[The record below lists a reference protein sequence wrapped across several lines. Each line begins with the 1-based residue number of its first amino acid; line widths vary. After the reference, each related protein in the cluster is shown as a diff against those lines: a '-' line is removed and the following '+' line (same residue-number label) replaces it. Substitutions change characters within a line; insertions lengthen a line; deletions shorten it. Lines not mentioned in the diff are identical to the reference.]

1 MAPGTARRI
10 ELTRPQY
17 EFVSAPEPYPCFCG
31 GFGAGKTA
39 AVVVRAMVLKLRY
52 PRQNIG
58 MYYPTFDLVRRIGY
72 PRFSEVFEQN
82 EIPYRIRKDDQLI
95 ELPSAGQIIFR
106 TMDTPERIIGYEVA
120 DSLADE
126 LDTLK
131 RDHAADVW
139 TKILS
144 RNRQKKPD
152 GAPNT
157 AAVATTPEGYRY
169 VYEAWKK
176 DPQPGYRL
184 IKAATMSNARN
195 LPEGYIQSLRDRYPS
210 NQLLAYL
217 EGEFVNL
224 TAGSVY
230 PDFDR
235 QLNGSRETIR
245 DKEPLHVGMDFNV
258 TKMAAVVHVLRDG
271 EPHAVEELTDVFDTP
286 AMANL
291 LKTRF
296 KDRGHSV
303 MVYPDASGKA
313 RKSQNAS
320 ESDLSVLRQAGFSV
334 FSNPANPAV
343 KDRVLST
350 NAMLLSGG
358 KRRYRINVDAC
369 PHLVEAFERQAY
381 DKNGEPD
388 KTMGLDHIID
398 AATYFIAYKFPV
410 VKRVALVTPL
420 RM

>member
-1 MAPGTARRI
+1 MSRGQPRRI

-39 AVVVRAMVLKLRY
+39 AVIVRAMSLKLRY
-52 PRQNIG
+52 PRQNIA

-72 PRFSEVFEQN
+72 PRFSEVFERYGV
-82 EIPYRIRKDDQLI
+82 PYRIRKDDQLI

-152 GAPNT
+152 GAANT

-184 IKAATMSNARN
+184 IKASTMSNARN
-195 LPEGYIQSLRDRYPS
+195 LPDGYIQSLRDRYPS

-235 QLNGSRETIR
+235 ALNASRETIR
-245 DKEPLHVGMDFNV
+245 DKEPLHIGMDFNV
-258 TKMAAVVHVLRDG
+258 TKMAAVIHVLRDG
-271 EPHAVEELTDVFDTP
+271 EPHAVRELTDVFDTP
-286 AMANL
+286 AMAAMI
-291 LKTRF
+291 KADY
-296 KDRGHSV
+296 KDRGHPV
-303 MVYPDASGKA
+303 MVYPDASGKN

-334 FSNPANPAV
+334 FVNPANPLV
-343 KDRVLST
+343 KDRVL
-350 NAMLLSGG
+350 AMNGMLHAAG
-358 KRRYRINVDAC
+358 KRRYLVNPDSC
-369 PHLVEAFERQAY
+369 PHLVEALERQAY

-388 KTMGLDHIID
+388 KSMGLDHVID
-398 AATYFIAYKFPV
+398 AAGYFIAYRYPV
-410 VKRVALVTPL
+410 ARRLAIVSPL

>member
-1 MAPGTARRI
+1 
-10 ELTRPQY
+10 
-17 EFVSAPEPYPCFCG
+17 
-31 GFGAGKTA
+31 
-39 AVVVRAMVLKLRY
+39 
-52 PRQNIG
+52 
-58 MYYPTFDLVRRIGY
+58 
-72 PRFSEVFEQN
+72 
-82 EIPYRIRKDDQLI
+82 
-95 ELPSAGQIIFR
+95 
-106 TMDTPERIIGYEVA
+106 
-120 DSLADE
+120 
-126 LDTLK
+126 
-131 RDHAADVW
+131 
-139 TKILS
+139 
-144 RNRQKKPD
+144 
-152 GAPNT
+152 
-157 AAVATTPEGYRY
+157 
-169 VYEAWKK
+169 
-176 DPQPGYRL
+176 
-184 IKAATMSNARN
+184 
-195 LPEGYIQSLRDRYPS
+195 
-210 NQLLAYL
+210 
-217 EGEFVNL
+217 
-224 TAGSVY
+224 
-230 PDFDR
+230 
-235 QLNGSRETIR
+235 
-245 DKEPLHVGMDFNV
+245 MDFNV

-271 EPHAVEELTDVFDTP
+271 EPHAVEEFTDVFDTP
-286 AMANL
+286 AMAAI